1 MINKD
6 NNLNIDILR
15 QQNANIPLKEASS
28 QNEEPHQLGNRKSEG
43 NLYNSASKD
52 NNIGAML
59 KKDVEKLSTLVSKR
73 SPRNEDWK
81 CQHDIQLNFVKN
93 LLRNFPAENLSEQGS
108 ALLHESYLLIKNVLH
123 LTENVNTIDGK
134 LKDPDKILTLHN
146 SVRKTL
152 ANVAHNTTGSS
163 AMAMTKGTLTHA
175 IASLDSSVPE
185 DIQATEINSS
195 LFSMLIQKQ
204 KKAMSGSSASNSNA
218 PEMRSSATSSTLTA
232 SSSSEFKSDKY
243 ICSDIA
249 DLMSVLGS
257 DYLEIYANSVEI
269 MSAYWQDFSEHIQS
283 NMGKWTHS
291 NKKGDAI
298 IFDVNAFQKALMH
311 FYYIDKYPNG
321 DFHYHYNPDYV
332 LYPPAPADKIGV
344 PLEEAEKWC
353 AALGLPVI
361 PPDPK
366 HRTPSPI
373 VEVEPQGSGLYV
385 IIPNPQIIDSMS
397 QSSDSMVHRDNKG
410 KEKNISKEFTGYEIS
425 TAEYQAWLA
434 GYNGQAENMKTDVQV
449 ITTKYSTA
457 NSTYDTIIKLLSS
470 TITALF
476 DAAKDYLRF

>member
-28 QNEEPHQLGNRKSEG
+28 QSEEPHQLGNSKSES
-43 NLYNSASKD
+43 NLHNSASKD
-52 NNIGAML
+52 NNIGTML
-59 KKDVEKLSTLVSKR
+59 KKDVEKLSTLVSER

-93 LLRNFPAENLSEQGS
+93 MLRNFPTENLSEKGS
-108 ALLHESYLLIKNVLH
+108 ALLHESYSLIKNVLQ

-134 LKDPDKILTLHN
+134 LKDPAKILTLHN

-152 ANVAHNTTGSS
+152 ANVAHNTTGSI
-163 AMAMTKGTLTHA
+163 AMATTKGTLTHA
-175 IASLDSSVPE
+175 IASLDSS
-185 DIQATEINSS
+185 
-195 LFSMLIQKQ
+195 
-204 KKAMSGSSASNSNA
+204 A

-232 SSSSEFKSDKY
+232 SSSNEFKSDKY

-298 IFDVNAFQKALMH
+298 VFDVNAFQKALMH

-321 DFHYHYNPDYV
+321 DFHYHYNPEYV

-397 QSSDSMVHRDNKG
+397 QSSDSMVHRDDKG
-410 KEKNISKEFTGYEIS
+410 KEKNISKEFTGHEIS

-434 GYNGQAENMKTDVQV
+434 GYNSQAENMKTDVQV

-476 DAAKDYLRF
+476 DSAKDYLRF